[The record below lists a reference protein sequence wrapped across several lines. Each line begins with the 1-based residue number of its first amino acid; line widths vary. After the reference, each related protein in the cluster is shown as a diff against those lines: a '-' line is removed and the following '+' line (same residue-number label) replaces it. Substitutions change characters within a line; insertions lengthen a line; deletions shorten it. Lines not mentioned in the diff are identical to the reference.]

1 MQKRFNNVLEAVG
14 NTPLI
19 RLQRVAKGVLAP
31 IWAKIEYMNPGA
43 SVKDRVAVAMIEDAE
58 KRGLLKPGGTIIE
71 ATSGNT
77 GVGLAMAAAV
87 KGYRCIFIM
96 PDKMSGEKISLLKA
110 YGAEVVIT
118 PTAAETNSAEG
129 YGGVA
134 TRLLNEIPNAWQPN
148 QFANLVNPDFH
159 YQSTGPEIWEQ
170 TDGKITHFV
179 GGIGTGGTIS
189 GVGKF
194 LKEKNP
200 KVRIIAADPEGSILS
215 GDKPKPWAVE
225 GIGEDF
231 VPQTFNSQVVDDWVR
246 VGDRDSF
253 MVARDMARLEGLLVG
268 GSSGTAVAA
277 ALKYAQR
284 LGPGDFV
291 VALCPDTGR
300 NYLSKLFSDEWMIER
315 GYMSRS
321 SAMYTAADLLEARG
335 EYDLV
340 CVSPD
345 DVVQTAIDKLRANG
359 FSQLPVI
366 EGGKLIGGIRE
377 ITAARILHDRRDPR
391 TVPVRDVMARP
402 FPQVDEK
409 TDLDE
414 VYRLLMAGNTG
425 VVVLRNGVIRGLVT
439 RIDLV
444 AFWDQPSPTAA
455 GAGVA
460 VGAGV
465 APVSNR

>member
-1 MQKRFNNVLEAVG
+1 MKKRFNNVLEAVG
-14 NTPLI
+14 HTPLI
-19 RLQRVAKGVLAP
+19 RLQRVARGVLAS

-58 KRGLLKPGGTIIE
+58 QRGLLKPGGTIIE

-96 PDKMSGEKISLLKA
+96 PDKMSAEKISLLKA

-118 PTAAETNSAEG
+118 PTSAETNSAEG

-134 TRLLNEIPNAWQPN
+134 ARLLNEIPNSWQPN
-148 QFANLVNPDFH
+148 QFANLVNPEFH
-159 YQSTGPEIWEQ
+159 YKTTGPEIWEQ
-170 TDGKITHFV
+170 TEGRITHFV
-179 GGIGTGGTIS
+179 AGIGTGGTIS

-200 KVRIIAADPEGSILS
+200 KIRIIAADPEGSILS

-253 MVARDMARLEGLLVG
+253 LVARDMARLEGLLVG

-277 ALKYAQR
+277 ALRYAQR
-284 LGPGDFV
+284 LTKDDFV
-291 VALCPDTGR
+291 VVLCPDTGR
-300 NYLSKLFSDEWMIER
+300 NYLSKLFSDEWMIEHGFMAR
-315 GYMSRS
+315 P
-321 SAMYTAADLLEARG
+321 SASHTAADLFDARG
-335 EYDLV
+335 DCDLV
-340 CVSPD
+340 SVSPD
-345 DVVQTAIDKLRANG
+345 DMVQTAIDKLRANG

-366 EGGKLIGGIRE
+366 EGGKVVGGIRE
-377 ITAARILHDRRDPR
+377 ITVARLLHDRRDPR

-425 VVVLRNGVIRGLVT
+425 VIVLRNGTIRGLVT

-444 AFWDQPSPTAA
+444 DFWDRQ
-455 GAGVA
+455 
-460 VGAGV
+460 
-465 APVSNR
+465 RL